1 MNAEEIKKAIENS
14 RDYWERRAL
23 ENKLN
28 IIENEEDYVR
38 RITAIYEKANKEID
52 DKIAA
57 VYARYAKEN
66 KLTLD
71 EAYQMLPKA
80 MEKQYKRDV
89 MDYIEKAKS
98 GDTKWKQYLLNQS
111 IMHKH
116 SVLDQLRT
124 EYRNVVYNID
134 METTGGK
141 FLEKIY
147 ANSNYHAQY
156 SNNEEN
162 FARVDQDRIKRLLE
176 ENWSGG
182 GNFSQ
187 TIWKNKEQL
196 VKALDDI
203 VITGLATGEN
213 YDKMS
218 EKLAKR
224 MGVATNAAK
233 RLIMT
238 ESARM
243 DNEGLLDYYKRTDV
257 THLEFIATLDMK
269 TSDICRAM
277 DGELIPIEEAKVG
290 LNVPPLHPYCRSVVA
305 PVYEDEIEDGEL
317 DREKRAYRDKD
328 SGKTKTGN
336 YKNYADYVGNHI
348 GDKKQAEAI
357 IQTKNDLST
366 LIRATA
372 QITSSIGGP
381 DKSIRDITGYE
392 MNQEAYD
399 FIKRRNDDDYNY
411 YIKNGNITQEE
422 IDNIFKELKKAIEEG
437 TNEVAINIKMEALEK
452 ILNSNRILNGF
463 ESNNIRNMVERHR
476 RSAEMDLFNIPED
489 ANPNVRP
496 VYGYLL
502 NDEIANGMPGVKLS
516 MYGDIRITLKNNVK
530 KNSTITIGDSLD
542 RRSMVF
548 PSKLDDLKIH
558 SCTYYDLEDFREN
571 GLGGL
576 YSYPEVQ
583 IFKKLDLKDIKEIV
597 IPKQYKTDS
606 LVKLLEKKKV
616 KVKWK

>member
-14 RDYWERRAL
+14 RDYWEGRAL

-28 IIENEEDYVR
+28 IIENEEDYIK
-38 RITAIYEKANKEID
+38 RITKIYEKANKEID
-52 DKIAA
+52 DKLAA
-57 VYARYAKEN
+57 VYTRYARNN

-71 EAYQMLPKA
+71 EAYKALPKA
-80 MEKQYKRDV
+80 MEKQYKNDI

-147 ANSNYHAQY
+147 ANANYYAQY
-156 SNNEEN
+156 SNGEEN
-162 FARVDQDRIKRLLE
+162 FARVDEDRIRRLLE

-182 GNFSQ
+182 GNFSS

-213 YDKMS
+213 YDIMS

-257 THLEFIATLDMK
+257 THLEFIATLDMR

-277 DGELIPIEEAKVG
+277 DGELIPIENAKIG
-290 LNVPPLHPYCRSVVA
+290 LNVPPLHPYCRSVIA
-305 PVYEDEIEDGEL
+305 PVYEDEIEDGEI

-328 SGKTKTGN
+328 SGKTKKGN

-357 IQTKNDLST
+357 ISTKNDLRNLTMAITST
-366 LIRATA
+366 LTNPVPTMEPSLQVNTESNIENNVGREPMEDEEIIKEIEQAIEDGLNLFGNGSGTNDEYLVNKLEKNGELEPKML
-372 QITSSIGGP
+372 SSKEYEKLLKEA
-381 DKSIRDITGYE
+381 DSIEIYRGVTIK
-392 MNQEAYD
+392 NYD
-399 FIKRRNDDDYNY
+399 FVKDKFIGKGSLGSGLYFTSN
-411 YIKNGNITQEE
+411 
-422 IDNIFKELKKAIEEG
+422 KAIAKSFNDEG
-437 TNEVAINIKMEALEK
+437 KGSMVSAIIDKNAKVIESSEVYRIGANLYTKMTGQSITDGLRKDDPLALVCKNYGLLAYYKGYDVVYNGLTDEYLILNKK
-452 ILNSNRILNGF
+452 ILNIS
-463 ESNNIRNMVERHR
+463 
-476 RSAEMDLFNIPED
+476 
-489 ANPNVRP
+489 
-496 VYGYLL
+496 
-502 NDEIANGMPGVKLS
+502 
-516 MYGDIRITLKNNVK
+516 K
-530 KNSTITIGDSLD
+530 K
-542 RRSMVF
+542 
-548 PSKLDDLKIH
+548 
-558 SCTYYDLEDFREN
+558 
-571 GLGGL
+571 
-576 YSYPEVQ
+576 
-583 IFKKLDLKDIKEIV
+583 
-597 IPKQYKTDS
+597 
-606 LVKLLEKKKV
+606 
-616 KVKWK
+616 

>member
-14 RDYWERRAL
+14 KDYWERRAL

-38 RITAIYEKANKEID
+38 RITKIYEKANKDID

-57 VYARYAKEN
+57 IYTRYAKAN

-80 MEKQYKRDV
+80 MEKQYKQDV

-98 GDTKWKQYLLNQS
+98 GDTKWKEYLLNQS

-124 EYRNVVYNID
+124 EMRNVVYNID

-147 ANSNYHAQY
+147 ANSNYYAQY

-162 FARVDQDRIKRLLE
+162 FARVDEDRIRRLLE

-182 GNFSQ
+182 GNFSS

-196 VKALDDI
+196 IKALDDI

-257 THLEFIATLDMK
+257 THLEFVATLDMK

-277 DGELIPIEEAKVG
+277 DGELIPIEEAKIG
-290 LNVPPLHPYCRSVVA
+290 LNVPPLHPYCRSVIA
-305 PVYEDEIEDGEL
+305 PVYEDEIADGEL
-317 DREKRAYRDKD
+317 DKEKRAYRDKD

-357 IQTKNDLST
+357 VSTKNDLRNLTMAITNT
-366 LIRATA
+366 LTNPEPVMD
-372 QITSSIGGP
+372 SSLQVNTEANMENNIGRQAM
-381 DKSIRDITGYE
+381 DEEE
-392 MNQEAYD
+392 M
-399 FIKRRNDDDYNY
+399 IKE
-411 YIKNGNITQEE
+411 IEE
-422 IDNIFKELKKAIEEG
+422 AIEEG
-437 TNEVAINIKMEALEK
+437 LNLFGNGSGTNDEFLLNKLDENNELTPNILSDKEYDKLLKEMDSIEIYRGVNIKNYDFAKDRFIGKGSMGSGLYFTSKKAIAQSFSQDGNGSMVSAIIDKKAKVIDMSEVYKIGSNLYTKMTGKSITDGIIKNDPLALVCRNYGLIAYYKGYDIVYNGLTDEYLVLNKK
-452 ILNSNRILNGF
+452 ILN
-463 ESNNIRNMVERHR
+463 IR
-476 RSAEMDLFNIPED
+476 
-489 ANPNVRP
+489 
-496 VYGYLL
+496 
-502 NDEIANGMPGVKLS
+502 
-516 MYGDIRITLKNNVK
+516 K
-530 KNSTITIGDSLD
+530 K
-542 RRSMVF
+542 
-548 PSKLDDLKIH
+548 
-558 SCTYYDLEDFREN
+558 
-571 GLGGL
+571 
-576 YSYPEVQ
+576 
-583 IFKKLDLKDIKEIV
+583 
-597 IPKQYKTDS
+597 
-606 LVKLLEKKKV
+606 
-616 KVKWK
+616 

>member
-1 MNAEEIKKAIENS
+1 MNTDDIKKAIENS
-14 RDYWERRAL
+14 SNYWEKRAL

-28 IIENEEDYVR
+28 IIENEDDYIKR
-38 RITAIYEKANKEID
+38 LTAIYEKANKDID
-52 DKIAA
+52 DKLAKI
-57 VYARYAKEN
+57 YARYAKEN
-66 KLTLD
+66 KLTL
-71 EAYQMLPKA
+71 EQAYQILPKK
-80 MEKQYKRDV
+80 METEYRNDV

-124 EYRNVVYNID
+124 EIRNVVYNID

-156 SNNEEN
+156 DNNEEN
-162 FARVDQDRIKRLLE
+162 FARIDQDRVKRLLE

-182 GNFSQ
+182 GGFSS

-196 VKALDDI
+196 VQALDDI
-203 VITGLATGEN
+203 VIRGLAVGESF
-213 YDKMS
+213 DSMS
-218 EKLAKR
+218 DRLAKR

-233 RLIMT
+233 RLIRT

-243 DNEGLLDYYKRTDV
+243 DNAGLLDYYKRSGV
-257 THLEFIATLDMK
+257 THLEFVATLDMR

-277 DGELIPIEEAKVG
+277 DGELIPIAEAKIG
-290 LNVPPLHPYCRSVVA
+290 LNVPPLHPYCRSVIA
-305 PVYEDEIEDGEL
+305 PVYADEIEDGEL
-317 DREKRAYRDKD
+317 DKEKRAYRDKD
-328 SGKTKTGN
+328 SGKTKVGN

-348 GDKKQAEAI
+348 GDKKQAAAI
-357 IQTKNDLST
+357 VQTKNDLKT
-366 LIRATA
+366 LILATT
-372 QITSSIGGP
+372 QTISSISTP
-381 DKSIRDITGYE
+381 DKSIKDITGYE

-411 YIKNGNITQEE
+411 YIKNGNITEE
-422 IDNIFKELKKAIEEG
+422 QIDEIFKDLKKEIEDA
-437 TNEVAINIKMEALEK
+437 TNEVAINIKIDSLEK
-452 ILNSNRILNGF
+452 IVDSGRILNGF
-463 ESNNIRNMVERHR
+463 ESNNIRNMVEHHR
-476 RSAEMDLFNIPED
+476 KSAEKDLFNIPED
-489 ANPNVRP
+489 AKANVRP

-502 NDEIANGMPGVKLS
+502 NDEIMNGMPGVKLS
-516 MYGDIRITLKNNVK
+516 MYGDIRITLKDSVK

-548 PSKLDDLKIH
+548 PSKLDNLKLH
-558 SCTYYDLEDFREN
+558 SCTYYDLEDFKEN

-583 IFKKLDLKDIKEIV
+583 IFKKLDLDDIKEIV
-597 IPKQYKTDS
+597 IPKEHKTDS
-606 LVKLLEKKKV
+606 LVKLLDKKKI

>member
-1 MNAEEIKKAIENS
+1 MNTEEIKKAIEENS
-14 RDYWERRAL
+14 NYWQRRAL

-38 RITAIYEKANKEID
+38 RITAIYEEANKQIEE
-52 DKIAA
+52 KLAK

-71 EAYQMLPKA
+71 EAYQILPKK
-80 MEKQYKRDV
+80 METGYKKDV
-89 MDYIEKAKS
+89 LDYIDKAKS

-147 ANSNYHAQY
+147 ANANYHAQY

-162 FARVDQDRIKRLLE
+162 FARVDQDKIKRLLE

-182 GNFSQ
+182 GNFSS

-203 VITGLATGEN
+203 VIRGLATGQSF
-213 YDKMS
+213 DKMAD
-218 EKLAKR
+218 ELGKR

-243 DNEGLLDYYKRTDV
+243 ENEGLLDYYRRTDV
-257 THLEFIATLDMK
+257 EYLEFIATLDMR

-277 DGELIPIEEAKVG
+277 DGELIPIAEAKIG
-290 LNVPPLHPYCRSVVA
+290 LNVPPLHPYCRSVIA
-305 PVYEDEIEDGEL
+305 PVYEDELEEIDNEP
-317 DREKRAYRDKD
+317 RIHRSKD
-328 SGKTKTGN
+328 TGKSTLGN
-336 YKNYADYVGNHI
+336 YKNYADYVEKEY
-348 GDKKQAEAI
+348 GDKKQAQAI
-357 IQTKNDLST
+357 VSTKNDIRT
-366 LIRATA
+366 LIKAVSLA
-372 QITSSIGGP
+372 PASSIYTP
-381 DKSIRDITGYE
+381 DPSIKDVTGYE
-392 MNQEAYD
+392 LNEEHLEYA
-399 FIKRRNDDDYNY
+399 KSRNNSDIDY
-411 YIKNGNITQEE
+411 YIKSGNTTQEE
-422 IDNIFKELKKAIEEG
+422 IEKMFKDLKEALEDA
-437 TNEVAINIKMEALEK
+437 TNEVAINIKLESLEK

-476 RSAEMDLFNIPED
+476 IRAEKDLFNIPED
-489 ANPNVRP
+489 ANASVRP
-496 VYGYLL
+496 IYGFLT
-502 NDEIANGMPGVKLS
+502 NETMRNGLPGMRLS
-516 MYGDIRITLKNNVK
+516 MYGDIRITLKDSVK

-542 RRSMVF
+542 RSSMIF
-548 PSKLDDLKIH
+548 PSKLDNLKLH
-558 SCTYYDLEDFREN
+558 SCSYYDLEDMRDG
-571 GLGGL
+571 GLGNL
-576 YSYPEVQ
+576 SSYPEVQ
-583 IFKKLDLKDIKEIV
+583 IFKKLDLSDIKEIV
-597 IPKQYKTDS
+597 IPKEYKTNS
-606 LVKLLEKKKV
+606 LVKLLDKKKV